1 MPRESSKLRRRDW
14 DAIGLRSILVWET
27 LSIMGELHANVVD
40 NPKDYADNE
49 DARRYDPRLR
59 GPVDEATELSI
70 DTQTGMK
77 NYIANERIRSLRNGD
92 PMCTSGMSC
101 RPE

>member
-1 MPRESSKLRRRDW
+1 MLRESSKSLRRDW
-14 DAIGLRSILVWET
+14 DVIGLRSILVLEA
-27 LSIMGELHANVVD
+27 LSIMAELHANVVD

-70 DTQTGMK
+70 DLQTGMK
-77 NYIANERIRSLRNGD
+77 NYIANERIRNLRNGD
-92 PMCTSGMSC
+92 PMCTSGMSY
-101 RPE
+101 RP